1 MTEIN
6 QKPTLTFND
15 KNYVIE
21 DLSDEAKHI
30 INQMQDLANQIA
42 TTSNRLEQLR
52 MSQQAYTDRLA
63 EVIEGGEEEG
73 AE

>member
-6 QKPTLTFND
+6 EKPTLTFND

-63 EVIEGGEEEG
+63 EVLEEGEEEG